1 MDESVLENHF
11 QLHLIAYRERKDR
24 ERQDI
29 QIYDYINL
37 GLKTALRFCADLFD
51 MET

>member
-1 MDESVLENHF
+1 MHKRVMEDRF

-29 QIYDYINL
+29 HIYVYINL
-37 GLKTALRFCADLFD
+37 GLRTALKFCADLFD
-51 MET
+51 LGT